1 MQNAKICHYTVP
13 YNHPPPPLPL
23 HGMHCITL
31 QLPLSIRGG
40 VC

>member
-13 YNHPPPPLPL
+13 YNHPPPLPL